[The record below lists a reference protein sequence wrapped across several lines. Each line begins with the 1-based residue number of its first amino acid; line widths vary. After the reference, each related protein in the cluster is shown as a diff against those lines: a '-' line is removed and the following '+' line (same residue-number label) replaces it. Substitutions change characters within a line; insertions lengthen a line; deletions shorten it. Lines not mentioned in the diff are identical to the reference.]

1 MSDNS
6 SHIEVLAMLIE
17 KVRERIRTKTLV
29 NLQRS
34 GFFPERWRHN
44 LLDSVAI
51 TLAHHSPLGS
61 CHAQFLCSHTH
72 LWLETR
78 YPIKVGKHYSTDSG
92 GPRTDNM
99 ADRYVPPDVGEWIQ
113 VVISCFPLRTTLETG
128 NSIVDLLRHA
138 SDNESSLL
146 LSLFRKQ
153 LYCYDAS
160 AAIDQKSPISSSS
173 GDLVSSLSVQI
184 HQAKLTAVSV
194 GYCWQEFVEDDWNYV
209 LDKSHRWLE
218 SSVLLMEEI
227 AESIDDA
234 IVHYT
239 TTDDLEHTAKKL
251 ELSVQAHD
259 SLIISIST
267 TALVI
272 FRLVSQLEEHKT
284 DSTNALHLLRLGKW
298 ADMKD
303 RIMASILR
311 LFFATGATEAIAMS
325 CNEVFS
331 TIVASSRLP
340 YSYFWGLVAS
350 FVSNSPKHVTSA
362 AAESMELWGLSKGPI
377 NALYAILFSSRPISY
392 LQFAAYSLLSS
403 DPICR
408 LSLAKE
414 SSLEGEGLPF
424 RSYHPVWAKMRR
436 RLVFLRWDE
445 ALPRSSAGRRGGT
458 SSSCAVLRRR
468 LVLPLE
474 DASSS
479 FVGTRRCLVL
489 LLEGEAAPRLPAL
502 GRGAASFLRWKMRRR
517 LVFQRW
523 DEVLPRSPVGR

>member
-1 MSDNS
+1 M
-6 SHIEVLAMLIE
+6 
-17 KVRERIRTKTLV
+17 
-29 NLQRS
+29 
-34 GFFPERWRHN
+34 
-44 LLDSVAI
+44 
-51 TLAHHSPLGS
+51 
-61 CHAQFLCSHTH
+61 
-72 LWLETR
+72 
-78 YPIKVGKHYSTDSG
+78 
-92 GPRTDNM
+92 
-99 ADRYVPPDVGEWIQ
+99 
-113 VVISCFPLRTTLETG
+113 ETG

-138 SDNESSLL
+138 SNNESSLL

-160 AAIDQKSPISSSS
+160 AAIDQISPISSSS
-173 GDLVSSLSVQI
+173 GDLVSSLLVQI
-184 HQAKLTAVSV
+184 HHAKLTAVSV

-209 LDKSHRWLE
+209 LDKSHRWIEL
-218 SSVLLMEEI
+218 SVLLMEEI

-251 ELSVQAHD
+251 ELSVQAYD

-350 FVSNSPKHVTSA
+350 FVSNSPKHVKSA
-362 AAESMELWGLSKGPI
+362 AAESMELWGLSKGSI

-403 DPICR
+403 EPMCH

-414 SSLEGEGLPF
+414 SSLEGEGNLFVESDLSSNVELSTEGIFSF
-424 RSYHPVWAKMRR
+424 RDELSSLIQKPSAELLKMDLLSQDRVM
-436 RLVFLRWDE
+436 LCYL
-445 ALPRSSAGRRGGT
+445 SSMFIIILLL
-458 SSSCAVLRRR
+458 CI
-468 LVLPLE
+468 E
-474 DASSS
+474 SS
-479 FVGTRRCLVL
+479 FVLCQFAGKSLYCL
-489 LLEGEAAPRLPAL
+489 GFTAFM
-502 GRGAASFLRWKMRRR
+502 SKFISIF
-517 LVFQRW
+517 FQ
-523 DEVLPRSPVGR
+523 S